1 MGLRLDMGNV
11 PSGSCEEINLPD
23 FSGDP
28 KCLRI
33 SQSSPTGLL
42 KEKFLNADFAEIAIL
57 HFFTA
62 SCPRVPVR
70 GARGQLSPRLGVR
83 YVTVLQGL
91 KKFSVGALE
100 VDADCGDLHLA
111 KKNVLPI

>member
-1 MGLRLDMGNV
+1 MPSYEFEKTSRL
-11 PSGSCEEINLPD
+11 GSCEEIDPPD

-28 KCLRI
+28 KCLRT

-62 SCPRVPVR
+62 SCPRVSEF
-70 GARGQLSPRLGVR
+70 LSPSLSEFWGLPTGQRLFWFR
-83 YVTVLQGL
+83 T
-91 KKFSVGALE
+91 K
-100 VDADCGDLHLA
+100 VDSKRA
-111 KKNVLPI
+111 VF